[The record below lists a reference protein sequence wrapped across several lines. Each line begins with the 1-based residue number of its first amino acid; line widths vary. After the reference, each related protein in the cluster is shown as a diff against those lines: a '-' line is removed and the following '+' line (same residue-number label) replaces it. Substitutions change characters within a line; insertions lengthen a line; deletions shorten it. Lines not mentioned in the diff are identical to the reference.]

1 MGFFTSLLS
10 KKSKVAQVASSIE
23 FNNSACKCIQQELD
37 ISETVWID
45 KTPYEN
51 AKEAL
56 KTKSREIV
64 AKRYKSDNQR
74 DLFN

>member
-10 KKSKVAQVASSIE
+10 KKRKVAQVASSVE
-23 FNNSACKCIQQELD
+23 FNNSACNCIQQELD

-56 KTKSREIV
+56 KAKSREIMIE
-64 AKRYKSDNQR
+64 RYKSDNQR
-74 DLFN
+74 DFFN

>member
-23 FNNSACKCIQQELD
+23 FNNSACKCIQQEVD
-37 ISETVWID
+37 ISETVSID